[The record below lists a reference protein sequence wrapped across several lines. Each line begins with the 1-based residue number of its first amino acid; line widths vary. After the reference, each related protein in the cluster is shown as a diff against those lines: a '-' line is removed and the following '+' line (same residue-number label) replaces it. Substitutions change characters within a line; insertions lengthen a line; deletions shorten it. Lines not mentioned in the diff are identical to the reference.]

1 MTEQQIDVIFTPPPT
16 PNGGLHV
23 GHVAGP
29 YLRAD
34 LNRRLLG
41 YHCRKLHVTEARQAA
56 TELRTKYE
64 RFLERIGSPQLV

>member
-23 GHVAGP
+23 GHVTGP
-29 YLRAD
+29 YLRAE
-34 LNRRLLG
+34 LNDLLG

-64 RFLERIGSPQLV
+64 RFLDRIGSPQLV